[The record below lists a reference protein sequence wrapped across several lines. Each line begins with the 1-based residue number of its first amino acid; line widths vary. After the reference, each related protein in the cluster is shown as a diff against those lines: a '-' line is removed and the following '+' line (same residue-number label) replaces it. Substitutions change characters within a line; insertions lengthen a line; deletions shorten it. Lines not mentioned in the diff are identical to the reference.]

1 MNAPGVLLD
10 TGPLVALL
18 SSADAAHAR
27 AVRLFD
33 QCQPPLR
40 TCEAVLAEACFL
52 LRKVD
57 RRAPAE
63 VMALGRRGLF
73 AIGIEAHAHWAG
85 IETLFARYADRPIS
99 LADACLVR
107 MADVHDEPR
116 ILTFDADFGVCR
128 WGRNK
133 RFDVLTID

>member
-18 SSADAAHAR
+18 SSADAAHGH

-63 VMALGRRGLF
+63 VAALGRRGLF
-73 AIGIEAHAHWAG
+73 TVGLAVDAHWAG
-85 IETLFARYADRPIS
+85 IEAVLTRYADRPMS

-107 MADVHDEPR
+107 MAEVHNEPR
-116 ILTFDADFGVCR
+116 ILTFDRDFSVYR

-133 RFDVLTID
+133 RFDVLASE